1 MLSLSFK
8 KVIGMTP
15 RMALWIIFSTILLL
29 FGGCKGCTP
38 EQIAENLDNGNDD
51 PEVLVIETW
60 GTEIRNAL
68 SSSAASF
75 SGGFGYD
82 CLGSPNFVARVNVE
96 VRTASL
102 VNGQIVVDPNP
113 YFDMPFLN
121 VSFFNNTGFNDGT
134 QIEISVPETGGYA
147 LFYEVE
153 LIQCSICCHGILDKQ
168 CGDDKSNGKCEAG
181 MPRLQYEKAFTVEN
195 RPAPNFNFV
204 LESSGFV
211 VRQCICG
218 CDVDC

>member
-1 MLSLSFK
+1 MLCIK
-8 KVIGMTP
+8 KVIDLTP

-29 FGGCKGCTP
+29 VGGCKGCTP

-51 PEVLVIETW
+51 HEILIIETW
-60 GTEIRNAL
+60 GTEVRNAL
-68 SSSAASF
+68 SSSAASV
-75 SGGFGYD
+75 SRGFGYD
-82 CLGSPNFVARVNVE
+82 CLGSSNFVARVNIE

-102 VNGQIVVDPNP
+102 VNGQIIVDPTP
-113 YFDMPFLN
+113 YFDDIFLN

-153 LIQCSICCHGILDKQ
+153 LSQCSICCHGTSDKQ
-168 CGDDKSNGKCEAG
+168 CGDDKSNGECEAG
-181 MPRLQYEKAFTVEN
+181 LPRLQYERVFTTEN
-195 RPAPNFNFV
+195 RPPPNFNFE
-204 LESSGFV
+204 LETSGFV